1 MVRNNYTG
9 VGLPIEFVFLPLS
22 SYFIKHDS
30 NKMKQISITQYL
42 FLLITMVWAG
52 VAVAQNTTNPTFQ
65 IKGILLDSLTHNG
78 EPYATIK
85 IAKRRIPNKAI
96 KMLVSDMKG
105 KFQEKINGSGDFVM
119 NITSVGREPIKKIFS
134 VKTGQQLVDFGTLY
148 ITDAAN
154 ELGQVEVVAQKPLV
168 KVDVDKIE
176 YNIED
181 DPDSK
186 TNSVIEMLRKVPL
199 VTVDG
204 EDNIQVNGSSSFKI
218 HVNGKPNNMMSNNPK
233 EVLKSM
239 PANTIKY
246 IEVITSPGAKYDAE
260 GVGGILNIVT
270 VGSGFEGYTATFST
284 RIFNMGAGG
293 GGYATIKQGKL
304 TVTGNYNFSYN
315 DTPASY
321 AESFREDYESTN
333 QKYLESN
340 TKSESNGK
348 FQHGT
353 LEASYEID
361 TLRLL
366 SLSVGMYGGGSDN
379 ESQGSTEMWNGLHD
393 KKAYSYRNR
402 STTDGSWY
410 SIRGNV
416 DYQRTSKK
424 NKNRMLTLSYKINTH
439 PNENDNFNRYED
451 RFQVPDYFQLWNSH
465 TYGQTNTAEHTMQTD
480 YTTPIGKHHT
490 VEVGAKYIIRNNTSE
505 NNFEED
511 KSSDGNGD
519 YAYNEQRSSHFKHMS
534 NILATYL
541 SYTLRYKDFT
551 FKPGVRFEHTAQDVN
566 YIVGAGED
574 FKAKFNDLV
583 PSVSLGYKLS
593 PTQTLRGGYDMR
605 IYRPGIWYLNPYFN
619 DSNPMAIRQG
629 NSNLESEKSHAF
641 NVTFS
646 SFTAKF
652 NVNVS
657 VRHSFNNSGVES
669 VSRLI
674 GQGGEYFGANKEHF
688 APEGA
693 LYTTYENIGKK
704 RSTAMSLYL
713 NWNASSKTRI
723 YINGRGSYSD
733 IKSPAQQLHNYG
745 WQGSLYG
752 GIQHTFPW
760 KLRASLNVG
769 GNTPYVSLQG
779 KGSSNS
785 FYGLSVNRS
794 FLKDRLTVSLHAS
807 NPFSKYRTFE
817 NTTSGKNFYTTNQ
830 SKYPGRSY
838 GLNIS
843 YRIGELKASVKKAV
857 RSINNDDVKSD
868 SKE

>member
-1 MVRNNYTG
+1 M
-9 VGLPIEFVFLPLS
+9 LMMSALA
-22 SYFIKHDS
+22 
-30 NKMKQISITQYL
+30 M
-42 FLLITMVWAG
+42 
-52 VAVAQNTTNPTFQ
+52 AQNTANSSFQ
-65 IKGILLDSLTHNG
+65 VKGTLLDSLTQEG

-85 IAKRRIPNKAI
+85 IVKKENPAKAL
-96 KMLVSDMKG
+96 KMMATNMKG
-105 KFQEKINGSGDFVM
+105 QFQEKVPGTGNFVM
-119 NITSVGREPIKKIFS
+119 TITSVGRTPIVKNFS
-134 VKTGQQLVDFGTLY
+134 VKTGEKLVDFGTLY
-148 ITDAAN
+148 IVDASN

-270 VGSGFEGYTATFST
+270 VGSGFEGYTATFSARASNT
-284 RIFNMGAGG
+284 GAGG
-293 GGYATIKQGKL
+293 GAYATIKQGKL
-304 TVTGNYNFSYN
+304 TLTGNYNYSYN
-315 DTPASY
+315 NQPASY
-321 AESFREDYESTN
+321 SESFREDYESTD
-333 QKYLESN
+333 QKYLES
-340 TKSESNGK
+340 TGKSDYNGS
-348 FQHGT
+348 FQHGN

-366 SLSVGMYGGGSDN
+366 TMSVGMYGGGNDN
-379 ESQGSTEMWNGLHD
+379 EWSGNTEMWND
-393 KKAYSYRNR
+393 KRDVKAYSYR
-402 STTDGSWY
+402 TQTLGDGSWY

-424 NKNRMLTLSYKINTH
+424 NKDRMLTFSYKINTQ
-439 PNENDNFNRYED
+439 PQKNDNYSRYLD
-451 RFQVPDYFQLWNSH
+451 RYQVPEVFQLWNSH
-465 TYGQTNTAEHTMQTD
+465 TFGKTNTAEHTFQVD
-480 YTTPIGKHHT
+480 YTTPIGKLHT
-490 VEVGAKYIIRNNTSE
+490 VEAGVKYIIRNNTSE

-519 YAYNEQRSSHFKHMS
+519 YVYNEKRSSHYEHL
-534 NILATYL
+534 NDILAAYL
-541 SYTLRYKDFT
+541 GYTLRYKGFT

-566 YIVGAGED
+566 YIVGVGED
-574 FKAKFNDLV
+574 FKADFNDLV
-583 PSVSLGYKLS
+583 PSVSLGIKLG
-593 PTQTLRGGYDMR
+593 PTQTLRGGYNMR
-605 IYRPGIWYLNPYFN
+605 IYRPGIWYLNPYFD
-619 DSNPMAIRQG
+619 DSNPMSIRQG

-641 NVTFS
+641 NLSYS
-646 SFTAKF
+646 SFSAKF
-652 NVNVS
+652 NVNVAL
-657 VRHSFNNSGVES
+657 RHSFNNSGIEN

-674 GQGGEYFGANKEHF
+674 GEGGEYFGENGEHF

-693 LYTTYENIGKK
+693 LYSTYENIGKS
-704 RSTAMSLYL
+704 RNTALSLYL
-713 NWNASSKTRI
+713 NWNASPKTRI

-760 KLRASLNVG
+760 KLRASLNAG
-769 GNTPYVSLQG
+769 GSTPYISLQG
-779 KGSSNS
+779 KGSGYSYYS
-785 FYGLSVNRS
+785 LSVNRS
-794 FLKDRLTVSLHAS
+794 FLKDRLTVSVYGS
-807 NPFSKYRTFE
+807 NFFTKYVHFD
-817 NTTSGKNFYTTNQ
+817 NTTFGKNFYSTNK
-830 SKYPGRSY
+830 SRYPHRSF
-838 GLNIS
+838 GMSIS
-843 YRIGELKASVKKAV
+843 YRLGELKASVKKAA
-857 RSINNDDVKSD
+857 RSISNDDVKGGGGGAQGGGGNGG
-868 SKE
+868 